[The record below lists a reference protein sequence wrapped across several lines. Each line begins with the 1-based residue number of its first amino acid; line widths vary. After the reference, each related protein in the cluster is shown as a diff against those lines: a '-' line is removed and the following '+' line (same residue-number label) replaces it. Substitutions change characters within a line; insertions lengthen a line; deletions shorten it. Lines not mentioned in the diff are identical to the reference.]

1 MNGIL
6 LFFGS
11 FFLVFALGFQQ
22 SNVQHRRYQAAF
34 VNGLFIGVMNLLV
47 LRIGP
52 SATTME
58 MIAFLIGGAL
68 GSAAAIWFNSKILI
82 RIHKP
87 RRDKSLEV
95 YSSPI

>member
-1 MNGIL
+1 MNGML

-22 SNVQHRRYQAAF
+22 SNVQHSRYQAAL

-52 SATTME
+52 SASTME
-58 MIAFLIGGAL
+58 MIAFLIGGSL
-68 GSAAAIWFNSKILI
+68 GSAAAIWLNGKIFVRTGSKKTFK
-82 RIHKP
+82 RFSH
-87 RRDKSLEV
+87 
-95 YSSPI
+95 

>member
-1 MNGIL
+1 MNGML

-52 SATTME
+52 SAAIME
-58 MIAFLIGGAL
+58 MIAFLIGGVR
-68 GSAAAIWFNSKILI
+68 F
-82 RIHKP
+82 P
-87 RRDKSLEV
+87 RFFVFQEAGFMLPVSLSVE
-95 YSSPI
+95 